1 MDSDDTALGLTQE
14 DLKAIDTVRARLY
27 QLTNSVQRLKG
38 DVLMGGGRGDG
49 VDSTLLPTPESI
61 EASSFVLQQNLLSL
75 NNIMAKHAELFR
87 RIVVHP
93 DPMYPGRTEEQ
104 ILTSLLRKKL
114 EPDVEQVAERA
125 RETAAARGIG
135 RSSFAESLGDKGR
148 LDGNNNHNNYRN
160 NYNNND
166 DDDDDDDEEEEEEED
181 EGNVGDAQIPD
192 DDDGPRE
199 PFGLGDVW
207 FEVREWF
214 ANRFEVFVKEESG
227 DVYTKEEREMGVE
240 NVRTGLRRSLEE
252 DDEDDDDED
261 DEDEDDDNKAGGGAD
276 DDVIMIDD
284 GAPKPAPTQAS
295 QPTGQPEQP
304 PVGPAVEPEVLLW
317 LAARGDTDL
326 PRYVDLESQR
336 AAAAAAA
343 KRRL

>member
-1 MDSDDTALGLTQE
+1 MDSDDTALGLTE
-14 DLKAIDTVRARLY
+14 KDLQAIDTVRARLY

-49 VDSTLLPTPESI
+49 VDSSLLPTPESI
-61 EASSFVLQQNLLSL
+61 QNSAFVLQQNLTSL
-75 NNIMAKHAELFR
+75 NDAMGKHAELFR

-135 RSSFAESLGDKGR
+135 PFSFAESLGRRNKG
-148 LDGNNNHNNYRN
+148 Y
-160 NYNNND
+160 D
-166 DDDDDDDEEEEEEED
+166 DNVNDDDDEEEEEEDNDNGED
-181 EGNVGDAQIPD
+181 PIEN
-192 DDDGPRE
+192 DDGPRE

-207 FEVREWF
+207 YEAHQWCLDRLRIFIQ
-214 ANRFEVFVKEESG
+214 EETS
-227 DVYTKEEREMGVE
+227 DVYTKEEREIGVE

-252 DDEDDDDED
+252 DDEDDEDED
-261 DEDEDDDNKAGGGAD
+261 DEDEDEDEDEDNAKGAD

-284 GAPKPAPTQAS
+284 GAPKPAAAQTS
-295 QPTGQPEQP
+295 QPAQP

-326 PRYVDLESQR
+326 PRYVDIEWQR

-343 KRRL
+343 QRRM

>member
-49 VDSTLLPTPESI
+49 VDSSLLPTPESI
-61 EASSFVLQQNLLSL
+61 QASSFVLQQNLASL
-75 NNIMAKHAELFR
+75 NEVMAQHAELFR

-135 RSSFAESLGDKGR
+135 RTSFAESLGAKGR
-148 LDGNNNHNNYRN
+148 RRGRRHGGMEDEDEDEEDEDDEDDD
-160 NYNNND
+160 D
-166 DDDDDDDEEEEEEED
+166 DDDDDDDED
-181 EGNVGDAQIPD
+181 GDD
-192 DDDGPRE
+192 SDNDNGPRE

-207 FEVREWF
+207 YEARRWCMDRLGQFIREE
-214 ANRFEVFVKEESG
+214 AP
-227 DVYTKEEREMGVE
+227 DVYTKQEREMGVE

-252 DDEDDDDED
+252 DDEDED
-261 DEDEDDDNKAGGGAD
+261 DEDEDEDDEDKLKGD
-276 DDVIMIDD
+276 DDEVIMIDD
-284 GAPKPAPTQAS
+284 GAPPTKPQTQAAAQATQPS
-295 QPTGQPEQP
+295 QPPA
-304 PVGPAVEPEVLLW
+304 GPAAEPEVLLW

-326 PRYVDLESQR
+326 PRYVEIESQR

-343 KRRL
+343 QRRM